1 MFGISHFFKP
11 ENPLL
16 DRTVSYHQFLI
27 GNNNP
32 ETRKR
37 YEQTIEQGH
46 FTLKE
51 LLQIKINPRLLFST
65 LLREKILPDDVLHK
79 ISVLFCKDFLNR
91 LEDEGVPLNGQY
103 LVILNTKDKWA
114 QNKVRD
120 LDLELA
126 QREAHNIFS
135 ETNKTYTDYRDAASY
150 AVYSATLMNAT
161 DSIRGVMNATS
172 KVYDT
177 ENEYKRWQEI
187 LFKELTN

>member
-1 MFGISHFFKP
+1 MFGISQYFKT

-27 GNNNP
+27 GANNP

-51 LLQIKINPRLLFST
+51 LLQIKISPRLLFGT
-65 LLREKILPDDVLHK
+65 LIREKILPDDVLHK
-79 ISVLFCKDFLNR
+79 LSVLFCKDFLSRLQNEGIPLNKDYFIFLDIKDR
-91 LEDEGVPLNGQY
+91 WVKNEASTSELEDV
-103 LVILNTKDKWA
+103 
-114 QNKVRD
+114 
-120 LDLELA
+120 

-135 ETNKTYTDYRDAASY
+135 DVGNKYSDHKDAASY
-150 AVYSATLMNAT
+150 AVYSATLENSI
-161 DSIRGVMNATS
+161 DSIRGVMQATS
-172 KVYDT
+172 KIFDT
-177 ENEYKRWQEI
+177 ENEYKRWQDI